1 MGEGK
6 ERSETER
13 DAEET
18 DDVARRSEQD
28 RRSTTS
34 KMGEGQGTKESSLI
48 VATPTARQCP
58 STKKTCLNPSHLNGR

>member
-6 ERSETER
+6 EWSEAKS

-18 DDVARRSEQD
+18 DDVCRRSKED

-34 KMGEGQGTKESSLI
+34 KMGEGQGTEESSLT
-48 VATPTARQCP
+48 VSDSVPQLKRPA
-58 STKKTCLNPSHLNGR
+58 